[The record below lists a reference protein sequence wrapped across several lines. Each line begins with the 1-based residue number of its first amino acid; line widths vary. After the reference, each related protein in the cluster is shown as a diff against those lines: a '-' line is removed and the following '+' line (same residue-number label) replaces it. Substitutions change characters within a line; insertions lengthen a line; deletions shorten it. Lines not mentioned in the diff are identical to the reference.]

1 MLARADVSL
10 WSILKNCI
18 GKDLSRIT
26 MPVVFNEPLTFL
38 QRMAESM
45 GYSKLLQLADQ
56 SADPIERME
65 VKV

>member
-1 MLARADVSL
+1 MLARADFSL

-26 MPVVFNEPLTFL
+26 MPVVWNEPLTFL

-45 GYSKLLQLADQ
+45 DYAKLLEMADKC
-56 SADPIERME
+56 SDAIERME
-65 VKV
+65 V